1 MGPILPVTVTIG
13 LAYLGG
19 SVSFPFWI
27 ARARGVDLRQAGS
40 RKLGGSNLAATAGLG
55 AGIAGG
61 LLDAAKGPVAVLLP
75 SVAGLPT
82 EVGLACG
89 IAAVCG
95 QAWPVFHRF
104 DGGRANATGWGQA
117 LAVDPVAFVIMLLPL
132 VAALVLRRLSSP
144 PSTRLLPLAALLS
157 FAVFP
162 GVIWEQE
169 GATPAVRAGLV
180 VLGVIVVRRLS
191 AGLREDLATGAS
203 AGRILS
209 NRLLYD
215 RSELQE
221 RGVVGIS

>member
-1 MGPILPVTVTIG
+1 MSTATGAVIAIG

-27 ARARGVDLRQAGS
+27 ARARGVDLRRTGS
-40 RKLGGSNLAATAGLG
+40 RKLGGSNLAATVGLG

-61 LLDAAKGPVAVLLP
+61 LLDAAKGPAAVLLP
-75 SVAGLPT
+75 AFAGLGP
-82 EVGLACG
+82 EAGLACG

-104 DGGRANATGWGQA
+104 DGGRANATGWGFA

-132 VAALVLRRLSSP
+132 IAALGLRQLAAP

-162 GVIWEQE
+162 AVIWEQE
-169 GATPAVRAGLV
+169 GPTLAVRAGLV
-180 VLGVIVVRRLS
+180 LLALIVIRRLT
-191 AGLREDLATGAS
+191 AGLPDDLATGAP
-203 AGRILS
+203 APRILA

-221 RGVVGIS
+221 RGLVGI